1 MSKKICGI
9 SVDEKYYEEF
19 MKRDFNVLDKK
30 LKANI
35 VEIYATSRDF
45 AENAPEYAEAAQ
57 KVREEIRT
65 EIQSYYAAKD
75 GRKEFKTMKHQNF
88 GEYILDLNPIFD
100 KAIKRR
106 DELLQTKQIAE
117 KKWADLGKDK
127 ENVNELQYSRAQTAF
142 LESQQMYENQCM
154 ELEQEIRAEVKVVRD
169 SFNEHLIDFYTP
181 SGVKIDND
189 VVNLLN
195 SGIKLKGEEI
205 DSLITQSADNPTML
219 RIITDF
225 CEKNQIKDS
234 GLSDI
239 FGIMAR
245 SKGEKELKIFDNVAH
260 TIATLIVGNDITV
273 KVWTKTRDRFSV
285 YVDDAVA
292 ELNALMVK
300 P

>member
-1 MSKKICGI
+1 MLCIPL
-9 SVDEKYYEEF
+9 
-19 MKRDFNVLDKK
+19 R
-30 LKANI
+30 NI
-35 VEIYATSRDF
+35 VEIYAASRDF
-45 AENAPEYAEAAQ
+45 AENAPEYAEAAKQ
-57 KVREEIRT
+57 VREEIRT
-65 EIQSYYAAKD
+65 EIQSYYTAKD

-127 ENVNELQYSRAQTAF
+127 ENVDELQYSRAQTAF
-142 LESQQMYENQCM
+142 LESQQLYENQCM

-195 SGIKLKGEEI
+195 SGIELNGEEI

-225 CEKNQIKDS
+225 CKKNRIEDS
-234 GLSDI
+234 GLSVI
-239 FGIMAR
+239 FGVMAR

-260 TIATLIVGNDITV
+260 TIATLIAGNDITV